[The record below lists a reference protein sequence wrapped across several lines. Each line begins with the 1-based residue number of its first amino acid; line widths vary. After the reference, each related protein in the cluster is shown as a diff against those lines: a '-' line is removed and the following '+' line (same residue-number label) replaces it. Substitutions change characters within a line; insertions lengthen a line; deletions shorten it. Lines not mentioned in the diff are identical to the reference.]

1 MVKKNLKTEGQEC
14 NTLKKLNTVYHG
26 RRVNYR
32 KKREKKNCRKK
43 TFPKFFQPN
52 SVEFCSKLFTYNSL
66 KLDPDTLKDHNISTI
81 IKYLWGGIHGIVYY
95 REKQKKRPVFSEPP
109 SQHIS
114 SNKTKN
120 DPKFYSPNFIIG
132 LKTRSEYI
140 SRLVIGTN
148 QDLSKISK
156 ASPLVS

>member
-52 SVEFCSKLFTYNSL
+52 SVEFVQNYSHITLSNWILIPL
-66 KLDPDTLKDHNISTI
+66 KIIISP
-81 IKYLWGGIHGIVYY
+81 
-95 REKQKKRPVFSEPP
+95 Q
-109 SQHIS
+109 
-114 SNKTKN
+114 
-120 DPKFYSPNFIIG
+120 
-132 LKTRSEYI
+132 
-140 SRLVIGTN
+140 
-148 QDLSKISK
+148 
-156 ASPLVS
+156 